1 MLRGYY
7 HIGRAKE
14 GIAPGG
20 VYLQTLGVSLYGEY
34 HLSALAAAY
43 PVLLLYLYAL
53 YIVQIVK
60 IVYEP
65 LCVLRD
71 LEHPLAA
78 HLLNDYAAA
87 ALTHAVHHL
96 LVGQAHLAG
105 GAEVYGYLSLVR
117 ETLLEKLQK
126 YPLGPF
132 VVVGIR
138 GVYLAAPVKAEA
150 QPLELCAEV
159 LYVVVGDLGRVYAGL
174 YGIVLGRQAECVP
187 AYGVKH
193 VIPLHAPLSGD
204 YIQSGVGSGMP
215 YMKAMP
221 GGIRELYQG
230 IELGH

>member
-7 HIGRAKE
+7 HISRAKE

-20 VYLQTLGVSLYGEY
+20 VYLQALGVSLYGEY
-34 HLSALAAAY
+34 HLGTLAAAY

-53 YIVQIVK
+53 DIVQIVK

-87 ALTHAVHHL
+87 ALAHAVHHL
-96 LVGQAHLAG
+96 LVGQAYLAG
-105 GAEVYGYLSLVR
+105 SAEVYGYLSLVR

-132 VVVGIR
+132 VIVGIS

-159 LYVVVGDLGRVYAGL
+159 LYVVVCDLGRVYAGL
-174 YGIVLGRQAECVP
+174 YGVILGRQTERIP
-187 AYGVKH
+187 AYGVQY

-204 YIQSGVGSGMP
+204 YIQSGVGSGVS
-215 YMKAMP
+215 YVEALSRR
-221 GGIRELYQG
+221 IRELY
-230 IELGH
+230 